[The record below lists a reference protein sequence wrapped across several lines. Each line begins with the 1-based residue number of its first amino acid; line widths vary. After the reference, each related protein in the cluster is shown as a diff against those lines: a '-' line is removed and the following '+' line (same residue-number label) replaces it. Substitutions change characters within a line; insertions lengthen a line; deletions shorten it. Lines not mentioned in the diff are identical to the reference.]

1 MRVANGADPH
11 HMGQSGLG
19 VLVLACTRL
28 AAKLPGNLAHL
39 PDPSGAHGMAHR
51 LLIVTPTLIPTR
63 VAVQVALT
71 CFAPSFCLSLLSAK
85 DKLIFISKNLL
96 GGFR

>member
-51 LLIVTPTLIPTR
+51 LLIVTE
-63 VAVQVALT
+63 
-71 CFAPSFCLSLLSAK
+71 
-85 DKLIFISKNLL
+85 D
-96 GGFR
+96 